1 MTRPHDQVE
10 ALVLRAGCRFSEQ
23 SHHVLAKSIGT
34 ERLVDV
40 FLWLRDEGSVVN
52 YQHFRSLYEQCMEEV
67 NHVPPER
74 RSVLLEIAATFNRL
88 ASECAPGR
96 FTPCPG
102 SAVVRI
108 GRAMD
113 QFANAH
119 AERSN
124 QPIHR
129 TGRQNQNGEK

>member
-1 MTRPHDQVE
+1 M
-10 ALVLRAGCRFSEQ
+10 FS
-23 SHHVLAKSIGT
+23 HGAAIG
-34 ERLVDV
+34 V
-40 FLWLRDEGSVVN
+40 SVMN

-88 ASECAPGR
+88 ASECAPDR

-102 SAVVRI
+102 PAVVRI
-108 GRAMD
+108 GRAID
-113 QFANAH
+113 QFVNAH

-129 TGRQNQNGEK
+129 TGRQKQNGET